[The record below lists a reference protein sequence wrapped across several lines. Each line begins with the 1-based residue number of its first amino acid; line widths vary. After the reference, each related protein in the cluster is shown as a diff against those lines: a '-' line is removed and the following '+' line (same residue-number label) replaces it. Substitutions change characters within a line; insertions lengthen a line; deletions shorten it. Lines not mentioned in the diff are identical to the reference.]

1 MTDRQL
7 STRDLA
13 ARSDSDETDS
23 SPESQQPTDDATG
36 LSATSAKTPGLRAP
50 GRTHRWHASGPKLAD
65 HRPPTG
71 PRARENA
78 RSAGT
83 EHQPRVSRH

>member
-36 LSATSAKTPGLRAP
+36 LSA
-50 GRTHRWHASGPKLAD
+50 D
-65 HRPPTG
+65 QRPRLQG
-71 PRARENA
+71 
-78 RSAGT
+78 
-83 EHQPRVSRH
+83 